1 MLYALICL
9 SIMLPVMTITGF
21 IVGYNVNAPRK
32 IFTKAKKQPK
42 TDSELLLEKIDQL
55 KPEDF

>member
-9 SIMLPVMTITGF
+9 SILLPIMTITGF
-21 IVGYNVNAPRK
+21 IVGYNVNAPKK
-32 IFTKAKKQPK
+32 IFAKPKKQPK
-42 TDSELLLEKIDQL
+42 TDGELLLEKIDQL

>member
-1 MLYALICL
+1 
-9 SIMLPVMTITGF
+9 MLPVMTITGF